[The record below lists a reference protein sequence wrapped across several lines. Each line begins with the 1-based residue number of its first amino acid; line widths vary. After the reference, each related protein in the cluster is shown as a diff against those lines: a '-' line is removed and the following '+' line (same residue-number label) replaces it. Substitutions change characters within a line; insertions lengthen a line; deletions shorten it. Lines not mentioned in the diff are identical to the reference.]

1 MLRRQTI
8 ILAILLL
15 LFSLPTYASEAKE
28 AMVVEKFGVGFDEVV
43 IADTTDYLNDPRD
56 LEFHPGRANELWIAN
71 RATDTITI
79 VENTGLENQTSQNRA
94 DSHRNH
100 FLEEVSAISF
110 GAYHPE
116 FDYQWGSAQESRN
129 TYNGQADPNNFMG
142 PALWPSS
149 LNHFAVENQNT
160 GNGLLGSHID
170 MLHESPYGVGIAH
183 DYDNVYW
190 YNDGYYGELVRYDF
204 QADHDTG
211 EHDHSDGIVRRY
223 IEVQLTHSFGTPSH
237 MVLDK
242 SNGILY
248 IADAG
253 ANRLVWVNTD
263 DTTTTTTSIMNDPT
277 QLEPLAEYS
286 EITNVEWGVLATGLN
301 RPSGIALADG
311 QLFVSENGNGKI
323 VAYDLAS
330 NGKSAV
336 QLDKIQTTASS
347 IMGLEVGPNGHLYY
361 VDNGRDKVVRIDP
374 YTDEDGDGVG
384 DEVDNCPSIA
394 NPLQANFDNDSM
406 GDVCDAD
413 DDNDSIVDVDD
424 QCIRGQLDWTST
436 SQTDYDSDGC
446 LDTLEDADDDNDAVE
461 DSTDICPT
469 GDLGWSSSATTDY
482 DSDGCQDALEDVDDD
497 NDRVCDASEV
507 STSWACTPST
517 ANVDLCPQSTLG
529 FFSNS
534 QNDVDGDGCEDATED
549 MDDDNDGFAD
559 DVDACPMNPG
569 TSSLGSVLGCSD
581 YDSDGYSDSI
591 DVFPTESTQWIDSDN
606 DGYGDNLNG
615 FEGDACMDVAGDSNE
630 DLFGCPDADGDGW
643 SDQNDAF
650 PNEASQHSDEDGD
663 GFGDAA
669 DGYQGDDCLGVPGTS
684 TEDFFGCED
693 SDSDGWSDLNDD
705 LPLEPTQHSDADGDG
720 YGDNPQGITPDS
732 CPDIYGLSSVDRY
745 GCPDADG
752 DGWEDRS
759 DAYVNDARFWS
770 DMDDDGYADQQ
781 GTNLSDDCP
790 ETFGTS
796 TLDFVGCLDS
806 DGDGWSDQTDAY
818 PNDASK
824 YLVADSTTD
833 DRNFTLIGLGIG
845 ILVLVLLMVGIMRK
859 KTTVEQEFG
868 FIAPPIPQPVHSGPP
883 LPPEGLPDGWTMEQ
897 WQYYGEEY
905 LNRLK

>member
-336 QLDKIQTTASS
+336 QLDKIQTSASS

>member
-1 MLRRQTI
+1 MLRKQTVV
-8 ILAILLL
+8 LTILLL
-15 LFSLPTYASEAKE
+15 LFSLPTNLSVAEESGNST
-28 AMVVEKFGVGFDEVV
+28 VVEKFGVGFNEVV
-43 IADTTDYLNDPRD
+43 IADSTDYLNDPRD
-56 LEFHPGRANELWIAN
+56 LEFHPGRGNELWIAN

-110 GAYHPE
+110 GAFHPE

-223 IEVQLTHSFGTPSH
+223 SDIQLTHSFGTPSH
-237 MVLDK
+237 MIMDK

-253 ANRLVWVNTD
+253 ANRVVWVNTD
-263 DTTTTTTSIMNDPT
+263 DTTTTTTNIMNDPS

-286 EITNVEWGVLATGLN
+286 EITDVEWGVLATGLN

-336 QLDKIQTTASS
+336 QLDKIQTSASS

-361 VDNGRDKVVRIDP
+361 VDNGQDKVVRIDP

-436 SQTDYDSDGC
+436 SQNDHDSDGC
-446 LDTLEDADDDNDAVE
+446 LDTLEDMDDDNDAVE

-529 FFSNS
+529 FFSNT

-569 TSSLGSVLGCSD
+569 TSSL
-581 YDSDGYSDSI
+581 
-591 DVFPTESTQWIDSDN
+591 
-606 DGYGDNLNG
+606 
-615 FEGDACMDVAGDSNE
+615 
-630 DLFGCPDADGDGW
+630 
-643 SDQNDAF
+643 
-650 PNEASQHSDEDGD
+650 
-663 GFGDAA
+663 
-669 DGYQGDDCLGVPGTS
+669 
-684 TEDFFGCED
+684 
-693 SDSDGWSDLNDD
+693 
-705 LPLEPTQHSDADGDG
+705 
-720 YGDNPQGITPDS
+720 
-732 CPDIYGLSSVDRY
+732 
-745 GCPDADG
+745 
-752 DGWEDRS
+752 
-759 DAYVNDARFWS
+759 
-770 DMDDDGYADQQ
+770 
-781 GTNLSDDCP
+781 
-790 ETFGTS
+790 
-796 TLDFVGCLDS
+796 
-806 DGDGWSDQTDAY
+806 
-818 PNDASK
+818 
-824 YLVADSTTD
+824 
-833 DRNFTLIGLGIG
+833 
-845 ILVLVLLMVGIMRK
+845 
-859 KTTVEQEFG
+859 
-868 FIAPPIPQPVHSGPP
+868 
-883 LPPEGLPDGWTMEQ
+883 
-897 WQYYGEEY
+897 
-905 LNRLK
+905 